1 MLIGVLSDTH
11 IPNRAKS
18 IPKEIFHGFA
28 NVDMIIHA
36 GDICEEYVLDELEL
50 IAPVKAVLGNTDGWD
65 LHKKI
70 PRKQIL
76 DVKGYKIGIIHG
88 DGDEG
93 SILQR
98 VLDAFK
104 GDKVDCIVFG
114 HSHRAFNSL
123 SGDILLFNPGSS
135 TDKRLSKYF
144 SYGLLQ
150 IGDTIET
157 KIVYF

>member
-1 MLIGVLSDTH
+1 MLIGVISDTH

-18 IPKEIFHGFA
+18 IPKEIFHGFSK
-28 NVDMIIHA
+28 VDMIIHA
-36 GDICEEYVLDELEL
+36 GDICEEYVLDDLEL
-50 IAPVKAVLGNTDGWD
+50 IAPVKAVAGNMDSWD

-76 DVKGYKIGIIHG
+76 DIKGYRIGIIHG
-88 DGDEG
+88 DGDKG
-93 SILQR
+93 TTTQR

-104 GDKVDCIVFG
+104 DDKVNCIVFG
-114 HSHRAFNSL
+114 HSHQVFNSL
-123 SGDILLFNPGSS
+123 NGDILLFNPGSP
-135 TDKRLSKYF
+135 TDKRKSQYF

-150 IGDTIET
+150 IGDTIEA